1 MTSTKDR
8 KKEINKM
15 AKAVPDN
22 TMDAELDYIA
32 LSTSMIACN
41 AEPTNYTEATATYA
55 LADVVMAGGDFAKAN
70 DTNGRKVTMATKT
83 GVVIDVSGTATHVA
97 LVRVADTTL
106 RLVTTCN
113 SQVLTAGGGATVD
126 FPVWKHNLQD
136 PT

>member
-1 MTSTKDR
+1 MG
-8 KKEINKM
+8 
-15 AKAVPDN
+15 KATPDN
-22 TMDAELDYIA
+22 TIDAELDYIA
-32 LSTSMIACN
+32 LSTLMVVCN
-41 AEPTNYTEATATYA
+41 AEPTDYTQATATFA
-55 LADVVMAGGDFAKAN
+55 LADVAMAGGDFAKAN
-70 DTNGRKVTMATKT
+70 DTSGRKVTMTAKA

-126 FPVWKHNLQD
+126 FPSWKHNIQD